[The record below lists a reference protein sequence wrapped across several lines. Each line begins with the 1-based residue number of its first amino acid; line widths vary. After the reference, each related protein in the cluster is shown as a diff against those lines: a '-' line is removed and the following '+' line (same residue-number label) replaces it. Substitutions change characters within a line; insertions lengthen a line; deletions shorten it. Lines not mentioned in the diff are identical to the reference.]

1 MNNWYWQR
9 DILDF
14 DAESTVSLE
23 YIIGMKES
31 VERYLTNLKA
41 DIAHAQ
47 SQKDK
52 ASVEREMQLIYGS
65 HNVSGADGLD
75 HLKLA
80 LRARLRLLRRR
91 REMLELHEENPE
103 WFLSYPEDFVANDGL
118 FKLIPGYPENPH
130 YPPPKLHQK
139 RKDEARKHWRMLIQ
153 WTRQFMRRRRRSRQ
167 LWDMVL
173 QPILEPIRITQTFL
187 REQQEQQEQQRQFQ
201 QMHE

>member
-31 VERYLTNLKA
+31 VERYLTNLNA

-118 FKLIPGYPENPH
+118 FKLIPGYPENPR
-130 YPPPKLHQK
+130 YPPPKLCQIH
-139 RKDEARKHWRMLIQ
+139 KDEARER
-153 WTRQFMRRRRRSRQ
+153 
-167 LWDMVL
+167 
-173 QPILEPIRITQTFL
+173 
-187 REQQEQQEQQRQFQ
+187 
-201 QMHE
+201 